1 MPLNRMPFLNINID
15 NVTVEEAVEYIIDC
29 INRKE
34 QIHVLTP
41 NVDQIVRVEKDIY
54 FKEIYDNAGLILTDG
69 TPLMWISKLYKK
81 PIKEKICGSDLVP
94 LLAKVASEKGI
105 SIFLLGAKPG
115 VADKAAQNLKNEYKN
130 IKIAGTYSPPLGFEK
145 DNKEIEKINNM
156 LLKSRADLLFV
167 GMGVPKQ
174 DIFIYENMKKYKI
187 PVSFSIGA
195 SIDFLAGNIKRA
207 PRWLNKIGLEWFYRF
222 LREPKRLFKRYF
234 IDDIKIVPI
243 AIKYRHRC
251 QEKRNEK

>member
-1 MPLNRMPFLNINID
+1 MPLNRMPFLNIYID
-15 NVTVEEAVEYIIDC
+15 NVTIDEAVEYIIDC
-29 INRKE
+29 IKRKE

-41 NVDQIVRVEKDIY
+41 NVDQIVRVEKDAY
-54 FKEIYDNAGLILTDG
+54 FKEIYDHASLILTDG

-94 LLAKVASEKGI
+94 LLAKIASERDF

-115 VADKAAQNLKNEYKN
+115 IADKAAQNLKMRYKN

-145 DNKEIEKINNM
+145 DNEEISRINEI
-156 LLKSRADLLFV
+156 LLNSKADLLFV

-195 SIDFLAGNIKRA
+195 SIDFLAGNVKRA
-207 PRWLNKIGLEWFYRF
+207 PKWINKFGLEWFYRF
-222 LREPKRLFKRYF
+222 LKEPKRLFKRYF
-234 IDDIKIVPI
+234 VDDIRIVPI
-243 AIKYRHRC
+243 AIKYRHGC
-251 QEKRNEK
+251 